1 MAVALG
7 DHDTE
12 GSGELPEFEEI
23 YARAGG
29 DFAAAPWVMLAA
41 HPMLVDWLT
50 SSPQASGRSALV
62 VGCGLADDAEELA
75 GRGHRVSAFDLSP
88 TAIDWCRRRFPSSTV
103 EYQVADL
110 LSLPA
115 PARAQSDLPVEIN
128 TLQSLPPQQRPA
140 AMTAIAQTVRPGG
153 RVFVRC
159 LARDDEEAVSSRPW
173 PVSRA
178 ELQAFRAAGLQQL
191 EVRED
196 IPGRNGGRC
205 FRALYERPTREAT
218 P

>member
-1 MAVALG
+1 M
-7 DHDTE
+7 TRRN
-12 GSGELPEFEEI
+12 S
-23 YARAGG
+23 R
-29 DFAAAPWVMLAA
+29 AAA
-41 HPMLVDWLT
+41 T
-50 SSPQASGRSALV
+50 ASAPSIYR
-62 VGCGLADDAEELA
+62 
-75 GRGHRVSAFDLSP
+75 P